1 MIRVKT
7 RSEGNGWEQAE
18 EGMESGRN
26 SEVKSLLIRK
36 QEIVEEAE
44 EEQNSEQWQSRLDN
58 K

>member
-18 EGMESGRN
+18 EGMGSGRN
-26 SEVKSLLIRK
+26 SEVKSLLIHK